1 MPGRRILAATAAA
14 LLAGGAAFE
23 LDRRR
28 LRQAR
33 DADPEWWELNSPLE
47 GRPVEVTS
55 ADGTRIHAEVFGHD
69 EAPTIVLIP
78 GWLERIDLWHH
89 QIREL
94 SKDFRVIS
102 YDHRG
107 HGQSGAA
114 GRDAYTDEALS
125 DDLHAV
131 LDELLPAGERCL
143 AAGHSLGGMAIVAW
157 AGRHADEVPF
167 RLAGVALL
175 NTGMSDFGQRAT
187 VLGDHTGAVVH
198 KTALRTLLGT
208 EVIWPT
214 WLDRIGYNLV
224 WRAALGPNAT
234 PGQVAFAHNMFI
246 TTRAQARAG
255 IGRLFM
261 TLDLMPSVARLTVP
275 AVVVGGRYDR
285 LLPLWYSE
293 QLAEA
298 LPDLVE
304 YVELDSG
311 HMSPVEVPDR
321 VTMHIG
327 RLARACLLAHRAA
340 LEGRVILG
348 GAAETPDE
356 PAESQPRPRRRRRAA
371 AQTDDVERDAASR

>member
-14 LLAGGAAFE
+14 LIAGGAAFE

-33 DADPEWWELNSPLE
+33 DADPEWHELNSPLD

-55 ADGTRIHAEVFGHD
+55 ADGTRIHAEVFGD
-69 EAPTIVLIP
+69 AGAPTIVLIP

-94 SKDFRVIS
+94 SKDFRVVA

-131 LDELLPAGERCL
+131 LDELLPPGERCL

-167 RLAGVALL
+167 RLAAVVLL

-214 WLDRIGYNLV
+214 WLDRVGYTLV
-224 WRAALGPNAT
+224 WRAALGPDAT

-246 TTRAQARAG
+246 TTRPRARAG

-327 RLARACLLAHRAA
+327 RLARACLLVEPAS

-348 GAAETPDE
+348 GAAETEDKPG
-356 PAESQPRPRRRRRAA
+356 ESQPRSRRRRRAA
-371 AQTDDVERDAASR
+371 SHTDGVPRDAASR